1 MHQNSL
7 TFHFEGAS
15 RIELVKTEVLIA
27 GTPRTLT
34 CIRGKTSGAYISCG
48 SFQWTSGVRGVCAVF
63 LRFMISE
70 MSDLVD
76 CCLVGRKGS
85 LAASLDYA
93 LSKGPAWLGE
103 MFGNGVRGQ
112 QAVRRILKVSNPN
125 RKRPGPVAISVNKNT
140 VSWDQ
145 VRIYW
150 DERLITDVA
159 QLHAMLIGIEEQ
171 GGDESGR
178 DGGREAVLS
187 QTAVV

>member
-1 MHQNSL
+1 MHENSL
-7 TFHFEGAS
+7 TFHFEGTS
-15 RIELVKTEVLIA
+15 RIELVKTEVRIA
-27 GTPRTLT
+27 GASRTLT
-34 CIRGKTSGAYISCG
+34 CIRGKTSGAYLACG

-103 MFGNGVRGQ
+103 MFGNGVKGQ
-112 QAVRRILKVSNPN
+112 QTARRMVKVSNPN
-125 RKRPGPVAISVNKNT
+125 RKRPGPVAISVNKNA

-150 DERLITDVA
+150 DDRLVTDVA
-159 QLHAMLIGIEEQ
+159 QLHAMLVGIEEQ
-171 GGDESGR
+171 GGDESARAGE
-178 DGGREAVLS
+178 REAALS
-187 QTAVV
+187 HTAAI

>member
-1 MHQNSL
+1 
-7 TFHFEGAS
+7 
-15 RIELVKTEVLIA
+15 
-27 GTPRTLT
+27 
-34 CIRGKTSGAYISCG
+34 
-48 SFQWTSGVRGVCAVF
+48 
-63 LRFMISE
+63 MISE